1 MLSTTVYIWV
11 LERISLK
18 TMYEVFYIETN
29 RSRYV
34 VSVLLS
40 TQVLNHKSSDKDYLQ
55 KFISKVLK
63 YETQGKMQ
71 L

>member
-1 MLSTTVYIWV
+1 
-11 LERISLK
+11 
-18 TMYEVFYIETN
+18 MYEVFYIETN

-55 KFISKVLK
+55 KFISQVLK
-63 YETQGKMQ
+63 YETRGKRQ